1 MKVRDSG
8 MPEADYWDSLFDL
21 PLVLERMDLLE
32 TKGRIVEFGSGYGTF
47 TLPLAEKNQSEIIAF
62 EIEKDLVLDLEKK
75 ALSLGLDHVHPIQK
89 DIIEEGTSF
98 PESFVDY
105 VMIFNLLHHEDP
117 TSILK
122 EAFRILKPRG
132 IAGLMHWNYDPNT
145 PRGPKMEIR
154 PKPEYIYQKAIESG
168 FKIGSEKPI
177 DLPPYHYGFIA
188 KKPM

>member
-8 MPEADYWDSLFDL
+8 MPEAAYWDTLFDVSL
-21 PLVLERMDLLE
+21 ALERMDLIRIN
-32 TKGRIVEFGSGYGTF
+32 GNIVEFGSGYGTF
-47 TLPLAEKNQSEIIAF
+47 TLPLADKNKSTILAF
-62 EIEKDLVLDLEKK
+62 EIEPELVRELMEKANLYHYENISVRERDIVASGTGLEGN
-75 ALSLGLDHVHPIQK
+75 S
-89 DIIEEGTSF
+89 
-98 PESFVDY
+98 VDY

-117 TSILK
+117 VSILK

-154 PKPEYIYQKAIESG
+154 PKPDEIYSWAIKAG
-168 FKIGSEKPI
+168 FKIDSEKPI

-188 KKPM
+188 TKPM